1 MTDSI
6 CKCKKCGGSVCYQ
19 IMNDHVVAWKCL
31 VCGFETSTYLMKGTD
46 TLSSF
51 EENIPRLYIDLKHED
66 EDGLVWY
73 PQYIANEGVG
83 VLTVDGTSKDNWFWA
98 FFPHIAVEEHEKER
112 FKGAKY
118 KINVNAALQFNQD
131 QFPLALQA
139 CGLLNNAS
147 A

>member
-1 MTDSI
+1 MTDTLVPCNRCSSPI
-6 CKCKKCGGSVCYQ
+6 CYMTQ
-19 IMNDHVVAWKCL
+19 HDHVASFRCL
-31 VCGFETSTYLMKGTD
+31 KCGFETNTFLMKGTD

-98 FFPHIAVEEHEKER
+98 FFPHIAMEEHEKER

-139 CGLLNNAS
+139 CGLLNNATT
-147 A
+147 